1 MEKGSN
7 LCCGSLETMSM
18 DYVLQSLLAAP
29 DTTTDSLLQV
39 ETQAGHLSNDV
50 SRATESVHRAEDAR
64 LILIHSLQHSSR
76 SLGWYHNS
84 GGTMEVKDKRRKG
97 RQGGRG

>member
-18 DYVLQSLLAAP
+18 DYVLQSSLAAP

-39 ETQAGHLSNDV
+39 ETQAGPLIQYTELSTPG
-50 SRATESVHRAEDAR
+50 SF
-64 LILIHSLQHSSR
+64 
-76 SLGWYHNS
+76 
-84 GGTMEVKDKRRKG
+84 
-97 RQGGRG
+97 